1 MASYTLNKTRY
12 PKSIYPNVIDTTF
25 EQTSLPLPI
34 QDTVTV
40 EQFFQFYNNLFYDI
54 PAEGDV
60 NSHAYL
66 VQKSGDY
73 INFEGTSEDVQVL
86 LDEISALQQENLN
99 LNQQILQLQVSS
111 SLNI

>member
-1 MASYTLNKTRY
+1 MANYTLNKTRY
-12 PKSIYPNVIDTTF
+12 PRSIYPNVIDTTF
-25 EQTSLPLPI
+25 EQTSPPLPL

-40 EQFFQFYNNLFYDI
+40 DQFFQFYNNLFYDI
-54 PAEGDV
+54 PAEGDI

-86 LDEISALQQENLN
+86 LDEISALQQENLS
-99 LNQQILQLQVSS
+99 LSQQILQLQVSS

>member
-1 MASYTLNKTRY
+1 MANYTLNKTRY
-12 PKSIYPNVIDTTF
+12 PRSIYPNVIDTTF
-25 EQTSLPLPI
+25 EQTSPPLPL

-40 EQFFQFYNNLFYDI
+40 DQFFQFYNNLFYDI
-54 PAEGDV
+54 PAEGDI

-73 INFEGTSEDVQVL
+73 INFEGISEDVQVL
-86 LDEISALQQENLN
+86 LDEISALQQENLS
-99 LNQQILQLQVSS
+99 LSQQILQLQVSS